1 MSKNINRSWTL
12 NAHPVGVP
20 QLSDFRMIEQS
31 IPEPLSRE
39 ILVEVHYHSLDPY
52 MRGRM
57 NPPNRTAYTKGIS
70 LRGVMEADAVGK
82 VVLSNSEMFDVGDY
96 VMGKIGWQEYG
107 ILDECRKMFGPVQG
121 NVKQWKRYIRVDCRS
136 ENLLLVR
143 SRDLSCS
150 IRGRIIHLLI
160 KIIMYVLVW
169 RIHIVLMM
177 VKVVIFVQLF
187 FLSREIKIYI

>member
-70 LRGVMEADAVGK
+70 QYFTFNEMDSLVFIPIFPSK
-82 VVLSNSEMFDVGDY
+82 VSFRKLSE
-96 VMGKIGWQEYG
+96 Q
-107 ILDECRKMFGPVQG
+107 
-121 NVKQWKRYIRVDCRS
+121 
-136 ENLLLVR
+136 
-143 SRDLSCS
+143 
-150 IRGRIIHLLI
+150 
-160 KIIMYVLVW
+160 
-169 RIHIVLMM
+169 
-177 VKVVIFVQLF
+177 
-187 FLSREIKIYI
+187 